1 LKIAVLHGPNLN
13 LLGLREPEIY
23 GRDTLAD
30 LDRRLAEEAS
40 ALGVEV
46 LSFQS
51 NHEGALIDRI
61 QQWSGEV
68 DGFIINAGGYS
79 HGSIA
84 IRDALTGVARPFVEV
99 HLSNV
104 MSREPFRHH
113 SMLAERAVGLIMGFG
128 ADSYLLG
135 LRGLVSHL
143 RRRT

>member
-30 LDRRLAEEAS
+30 VDRRLAEEGR

-46 LSFQS
+46 QSFQS
-51 NHEGALIDRI
+51 NHEGALIDQI
-61 QQWSGEV
+61 QQWREV

-79 HGSIA
+79 HSSIA
-84 IRDALTGVARPFVEV
+84 IRDALTGVARPFIEV

-104 MSREPFRHH
+104 MAREPFRHH

-143 RRRT
+143 RRHSK